1 MQEYET
7 KCYQAL
13 LDDGCRPLFLIS
25 LLLQVSTNADAY
37 RDLLRPWTRYPGTS
51 NPEDWQVFSR
61 QLRRWKEFRKW
72 QLGNRRQTVGF
83 SEYLNE
89 QQREFERMGV
99 AAGWTARPDFE
110 QAIRSQWED
119 EYGHG
124 QQQPGN
130 GDDAE
135 AVLSRYAEATKRLL
149 MNCGFVQPFE
159 LHADPKQQG
168 QWTTYVE
175 YVEYLAF
182 ECFWLGQFAR
192 SAQKLRVQHD
202 AGWEGL
208 VKAGVVEPIDAVG
221 DLASTE
227 VEDMRERELERVAR
241 AARSFTAATCTTAT
255 DTAKETCTQTTR
267 RPRTRHGQNIPS
279 HPQKSLQSP
288 QSPIDGI
295 APRNDL
301 VDEYVHNTQKY
312 QSAKAETDHQQRR
325 VEWVQSE
332 ISKIAAEQKTAGKS
346 SSSVGTK
353 SRKRKPTDDATDDA
367 DVEPRVAK
375 HRRTDE
381 TEKMVVRKSDNS
393 RTTRSKKRKL
403 PTDQDTREPQLKI
416 ETKVAGE
423 TDGPGT
429 KSRKRRKAIHE
440 QHGSEDPSSVLEPS
454 LGTAVVSVQVSSTVS
469 SNSRPRRQVKRISRG
484 TAAVGSRDE
493 RLKTLRPR
501 VDGKVAV
508 VRGLKTRGG
517 EAARK
522 ARGRPRSTHSRPK
535 VT

>member
-1 MQEYET
+1 MGQEYET

-51 NPEDWQVFSR
+51 NPDDWQVFSR

-83 SEYLNE
+83 SDYLNE
-89 QQREFERMGV
+89 QQCEFERMGV

-124 QQQPGN
+124 QQHPGK
-130 GDDAE
+130 GDDAG
-135 AVLSRYAEATKRLL
+135 AVLSRYNQATKRLL
-149 MNCGFVQPFE
+149 MDCGFVQPFE
-159 LHADPKQQG
+159 LHADPKQQD

-175 YVEYLAF
+175 YLAF
-182 ECFWLGQFAR
+182 EYFWLGRFAR
-192 SAQKLRVQHD
+192 SAQKLRVQHN

-227 VEDMRERELERVAR
+227 IEDMRERELERVAR
-241 AARSFTAATCTTAT
+241 AARSFTAAARTTAT
-255 DTAKETCTQTTR
+255 DTTKETCTQTRR
-267 RPRTRHGQNIPS
+267 RPRTRRGQNSPS
-279 HPQKSLQSP
+279 HPQKNLQSP

-312 QSAKAETDHQQRR
+312 QSAKAEADHQQRM
-325 VEWVQSE
+325 VEWVRSE

-346 SSSVGTK
+346 SCSVGTK
-353 SRKRKPTDDATDDA
+353 SRKRKPATDDA
-367 DVEPRVAK
+367 DMEPRVAK
-375 HRRTDE
+375 HRRTDK
-381 TEKMVVRKSDNS
+381 TEKMVVGKSDNP
-393 RTTRSKKRKL
+393 RTTRSRKRKL
-403 PTDQDTREPQLKI
+403 PTDEDTREPQLKT

-423 TDGPGT
+423 TDGPET
-429 KSRKRRKAIHE
+429 RSRKRRKAIHE
-440 QHGSEDPSSVLEPS
+440 
-454 LGTAVVSVQVSSTVS
+454 
-469 SNSRPRRQVKRISRG
+469 
-484 TAAVGSRDE
+484 
-493 RLKTLRPR
+493 
-501 VDGKVAV
+501 
-508 VRGLKTRGG
+508 
-517 EAARK
+517 
-522 ARGRPRSTHSRPK
+522 
-535 VT
+535 